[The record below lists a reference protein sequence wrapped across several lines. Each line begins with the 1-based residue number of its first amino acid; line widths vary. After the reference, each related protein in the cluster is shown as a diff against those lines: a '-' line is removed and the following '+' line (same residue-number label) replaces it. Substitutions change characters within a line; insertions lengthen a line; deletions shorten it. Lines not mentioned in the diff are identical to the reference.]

1 MASAARTAGLMIL
14 RRIVLETGLF
24 SGFLSGSSFGLLGGL
39 LGLLFST
46 PLGSRLMAVI
56 VPIRRVIVV
65 GRHISRTAITA
76 RYTFLDSPSGA
87 EERSRAP
94 IFVEIF
100 FRLHVANEFVRPV
113 EAILLSSCRLEVK
126 ALCVATAIPLGFG
139 SQEWLQL
146 TRILDIP
153 TKQHGMIFM
162 LRVMAMLHVSTPE
175 FSETQGNRQITTTII
190 HPTHSVDILATPLLP
205 IRRRLSVAP
214 EDSAF
219 FEVNMD
225 VMTPA
230 TSAIHDMPDFEITQP
245 GCGGCTMHI
254 GIQHLTAV
262 CFDAPWQISND
273 WKSFVLM
280 EVHRFAV
287 YLIDEG
293 IGRNRNSA
301 GGRTIRAL
309 SFGDGLRLTIRGTAP
324 AKNEGAMMSVLQLLS
339 GDPGHRNHRELS
351 FSGPIGIAF
360 DV

>member
-1 MASAARTAGLMIL
+1 MALEMASPAWLASTISTSRSRALNTPELPLLSHSSTPRISSSCHSGTPMVERMRAPMMLSLSPISSMASAARTAGLMIL

-205 IRRRLSVAP
+205 IRRTECCASWTRP
-214 EDSAF
+214 F
-219 FEVNMD
+219 R
-225 VMTPA
+225 TQ
-230 TSAIHDMPDFEITQP
+230 TSPPKT
-245 GCGGCTMHI
+245 
-254 GIQHLTAV
+254 
-262 CFDAPWQISND
+262 
-273 WKSFVLM
+273 
-280 EVHRFAV
+280 
-287 YLIDEG
+287 
-293 IGRNRNSA
+293 
-301 GGRTIRAL
+301 
-309 SFGDGLRLTIRGTAP
+309 
-324 AKNEGAMMSVLQLLS
+324 
-339 GDPGHRNHRELS
+339 
-351 FSGPIGIAF
+351 
-360 DV
+360 